1 MRENSRN
8 KIIAGLIFIV
18 ILWFLFLCLLNYFA
32 QKPRMDEGEVLRNIQ
47 ELSIP
52 QLFGELKYNQVFPRS
67 YLALI
72 SFFSAHFSYSLLS
85 LRLFPLLFMMAGFF
99 LWVYIYKQEAKSNFY
114 LFLLIFSFSSSMLM
128 VDYAGYLKQY
138 SCDVFAIAAFTL
150 FIYYQKKYFNQETSI
165 KCLWFFSIVTPVLI
179 AFSQMSFF
187 IFWIIIYNYLFLL
200 RENKKV
206 LLPFAVYTFLAVL
219 FCLLVYWFDIRHSMR
234 IKFIQEYWN
243 NSFID
248 TSSLYNFSKTFTNGL
263 QNILVR
269 WFIENKIAK
278 SVASV
283 FMPFALIAIGKS
295 FWVSL
300 KDNKGKILDIS
311 SICGV
316 LIIEL
321 FILGVFK
328 IYPFTGSRITLFI
341 APFIFFMIVQGIYLV
356 RKIKLIFVPLLS
368 VYIIF
373 LSGVSYHL
381 LWFYLNFY
389 KK

>member
-1 MRENSRN
+1 
-8 KIIAGLIFIV
+8 
-18 ILWFLFLCLLNYFA
+18 
-32 QKPRMDEGEVLRNIQ
+32 
-47 ELSIP
+47 
-52 QLFGELKYNQVFPRS
+52 
-67 YLALI
+67 
-72 SFFSAHFSYSLLS
+72 
-85 LRLFPLLFMMAGFF
+85 
-99 LWVYIYKQEAKSNFY
+99 
-114 LFLLIFSFSSSMLM
+114 
-128 VDYAGYLKQY
+128 
-138 SCDVFAIAAFTL
+138 
-150 FIYYQKKYFNQETSI
+150 
-165 KCLWFFSIVTPVLI
+165 
-179 AFSQMSFF
+179 
-187 IFWIIIYNYLFLL
+187 
-200 RENKKV
+200 
-206 LLPFAVYTFLAVL
+206 
-219 FCLLVYWFDIRHSMR
+219 
-234 IKFIQEYWN
+234 
-243 NSFID
+243 
-248 TSSLYNFSKTFTNGL
+248 
-263 QNILVR
+263 
-269 WFIENKIAK
+269 
-278 SVASV
+278 
-283 FMPFALIAIGKS
+283 MPFALIAIGKS